1 MLCSAALG
9 LVSMPSIYA
18 YISVCMYACMYVCMY
33 VCIYMMYYAF
43 IFMISGLKDIMTYIS
58 LSFET

>member
-18 YISVCMYACMYVCMY
+18 CISVCMYACMYVCVY
-33 VCIYMMYYAF
+33 LYNVLCIYIYDF
-43 IFMISGLKDIMTYIS
+43 RT
-58 LSFET
+58 